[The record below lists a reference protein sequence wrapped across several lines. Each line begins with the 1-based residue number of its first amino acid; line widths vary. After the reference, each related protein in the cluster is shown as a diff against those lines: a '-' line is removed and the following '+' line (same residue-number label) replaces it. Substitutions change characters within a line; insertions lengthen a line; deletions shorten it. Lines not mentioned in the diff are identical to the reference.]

1 MARYRR
7 KRPTGKE
14 HLAASATSLLI
25 GAGAAVA
32 SYYVARLLL
41 AREELPQGR
50 RDRSG
55 SGDRQI
61 GSRGKPAEALPASNA
76 EGARSIPRERPPER
90 RPRSSTP

>member
-7 KRPTGKE
+7 KRPTGKD

-25 GAGAAVA
+25 GAGAALA

-50 RDRSG
+50 RDRMAAGDRALG
-55 SGDRQI
+55 SGDDAT
-61 GSRGKPAEALPASNA
+61 GSKALPAS
-76 EGARSIPRERPPER
+76 RS
-90 RPRSSTP
+90 